1 MGSKLA
7 TKIPRS
13 DTNFESFLPN
23 ITTSFLEKPLKDNK
37 FMVAFF
43 ALKTN
48 KSPGN
53 DTLHVNVVRKLYHEL
68 KAPLINIFSLSLKK
82 EIFTEKMKL
91 AKVSPIF
98 KKGDKSIFSSY
109 RPIYILLWF
118 SKILERIM
126 YNRL

>member
-1 MGSKLA
+1 
-7 TKIPRS
+7 
-13 DTNFESFLPN
+13 
-23 ITTSFLEKPLKDNK
+23 
-37 FMVAFF
+37 MVAFF

-68 KAPLINIFSLSLKK
+68 KAPLMNIFSLSLKK

-109 RPIYILLWF
+109 RPIYILP
-118 SKILERIM
+118 
-126 YNRL
+126 